1 MTWSIMWLLR
11 KFKETF
17 DFHVDSNFIH
27 PSANIANPEPTCQEA
42 TTLRG
47 EVIRGM
53 DKAEPVTQ
61 YTVSRQRLLL
71 LVK

>member
-1 MTWSIMWLLR
+1 M
-11 KFKETF
+11 
-17 DFHVDSNFIH
+17 H
-27 PSANIANPEPTCQEA
+27 PSANMANPEPTCHEA

-47 EVIRGM
+47 EVIRRM

>member
-1 MTWSIMWLLR
+1 MNHGIYEIPPFFM
-11 KFKETF
+11 
-17 DFHVDSNFIH
+17 H
-27 PSANIANPEPTCQEA
+27 PSANMANPKPTCQEA

-61 YTVSRQRLLL
+61 YTVSCQRLLWF
-71 LVK
+71 VK

>member
-1 MTWSIMWLLR
+1 M
-11 KFKETF
+11 
-17 DFHVDSNFIH
+17 HQ
-27 PSANIANPEPTCQEA
+27 SANIANPEPTRHEA

-61 YTVSRQRLLL
+61 YTVSRQSLLL